1 MNRRQKIWM
10 AVLLSAAIILISY
23 TIGYQLA
30 DSWLNRP
37 DQKEVSVSSSLY
49 TIHPLYCK

>member
-1 MNRRQKIWM
+1 MNQREKIWL

-30 DSWLNRP
+30 DSWLNSREE
-37 DQKEVSVSSSLY
+37 QAYSALF
-49 TIHPLYCK
+49 